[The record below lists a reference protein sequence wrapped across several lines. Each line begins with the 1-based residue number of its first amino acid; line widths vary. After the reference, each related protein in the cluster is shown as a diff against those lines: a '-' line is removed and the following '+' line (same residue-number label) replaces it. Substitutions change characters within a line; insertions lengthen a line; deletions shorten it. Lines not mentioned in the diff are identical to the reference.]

1 MTPQRQWLC
10 AFAMLICACAP
21 VPVDLEAVP
30 IAKASCEEPTPDLLL
45 PDENML
51 PGRVCQQC
59 HTRGGQGYRFKW
71 TASGTIFDTITSP
84 CNGGGVEGVTIE
96 IYDMM
101 DRLQSTMVSNT
112 KGNFWT
118 TDPITFP
125 IRTRI
130 MKGDIVR
137 EMRTPAAMGSCASCH
152 QTKPQNGA
160 PGPMYLNL

>member
-1 MTPQRQWLC
+1 MNPQRALLCLIAALLC
-10 AFAMLICACAP
+10 ACGR

-30 IAKASCEEPTPDLLL
+30 IAKASCEEPTSDLLL
-45 PDENML
+45 PDEFML
-51 PGRVCQQC
+51 PGRICQQC

-71 TASGTIFDTITSP
+71 TVSGTIFNTPSSD
-84 CNGGGVEGVTIE
+84 CNNGGVEGVTIE
-96 IYDMM
+96 IYDMA
-101 DRLQSTMVSNT
+101 DKLLSTMKSNS

-118 TDPITFP
+118 TDLITFP

-130 MKGDIVR
+130 IKGNIIR

-152 QTKPQNGA
+152 QKMPQNGA